1 MSGTGTPPPRKR
13 DKVRRFFGRS
23 REPSSAILT
32 ALQPPQSLSQS
43 TLPAISDNRRRVGQ
57 QFLQRALERLDP
69 EVQETIRK
77 LNCHDED
84 ITSTIARA
92 LAAANNRKRI
102 CEAKRWKWTIRGH
115 EVFLQDVADKTI
127 FWLDRFKAAGDIAV
141 NADPIHAGL
150 PWAGLRVILEVRC
163 WYNLDEQC

>member
-13 DKVRRFFGRS
+13 DKVRHYFKCS
-23 REPSSAILT
+23 RKPSSATPT
-32 ALQPPQSLSQS
+32 ALQPSRSLSQPNF
-43 TLPAISDNRRRVGQ
+43 PAAPDHKRQPGH

-69 EVQETIRK
+69 EVQETIK
-77 LNCHDED
+77 ELNRDDED

-92 LAAANNRKRI
+92 LAAANNQKKS

-115 EVFLQDVADKTI
+115 EVSLQDVADKTI
-127 FWLDRFKAAGDIAV
+127 FWLGRCKDAGDVAV

-150 PWAGLRVILEVRC
+150 PWAGLRLILEV
-163 WYNLDEQC
+163 